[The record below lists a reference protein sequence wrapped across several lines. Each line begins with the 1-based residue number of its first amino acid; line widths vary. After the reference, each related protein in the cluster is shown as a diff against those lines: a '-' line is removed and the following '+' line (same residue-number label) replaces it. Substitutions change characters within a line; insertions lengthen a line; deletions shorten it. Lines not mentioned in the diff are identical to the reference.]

1 MRAKRFGKG
10 NRQYSWVRWRDRNSS
25 FKMSPTRKI
34 LLIVFSV
41 TAIICFS
48 TTPLL
53 AKEPIRT
60 VNGIVTQVSDGD
72 TVKLETAEGIK
83 LKIRLYGIDAPEME
97 KINRRTGTVS
107 KPGQPYGEEA
117 YKALKSKMLDS
128 KVKVEVMAIDRYK
141 RMVGI
146 VYLDSKNINLEM
158 VKEGW
163 AWAYREYLDRAYASE
178 YLDAEREARTKRSS
192 LWQQPNPQP
201 PWEFRKLMRLR

>member
-1 MRAKRFGKG
+1 MI
-10 NRQYSWVRWRDRNSS
+10 
-25 FKMSPTRKI
+25 PTRKI
-34 LLIVFSV
+34 LLIVFSL
-41 TAIICFS
+41 TAIICLS

-53 AKEPIRT
+53 TKEPIRT

-72 TVKLETAEGIK
+72 TVKLETAEGTE

-128 KVKVEVMAIDRYK
+128 RVKVEIMAIDRYK

-146 VYLDSKNINLEM
+146 VHIDSKNINLEM

-163 AWAYREYLDRAYASE
+163 AWAYRQYLDRPYASE
-178 YLDAEREARTKRSS
+178 YLDAEREARTKRLS

-201 PWEFRKLMRLR
+201 PWEFRKLMRSR

>member
-1 MRAKRFGKG
+1 MTPA
-10 NRQYSWVRWRDRNSS
+10 
-25 FKMSPTRKI
+25 RKI

-41 TAIICFS
+41 TAILCS
-48 TTPLL
+48 LTTFLL

-60 VNGIVTQVSDGD
+60 VDGIVTQVSDGD
-72 TVKLETAEGIK
+72 TVKLETTEGTK

-97 KINRRTGTVS
+97 KINHRTGTVS

-117 YKALKSKMLDS
+117 YKALELKMLDS
-128 KVKVEVMAIDRYK
+128 KVRVDVMATDRYK

-146 VYLDSKNINLEM
+146 VYHNTRNINLEM

-163 AWAYREYLDRAYASE
+163 AWAYREYLDRPYASE
-178 YLDAEREARTKRSS
+178 YLDAEREARTKRLS

-201 PWEFRKLMRLR
+201 PWEFRKLMRSR